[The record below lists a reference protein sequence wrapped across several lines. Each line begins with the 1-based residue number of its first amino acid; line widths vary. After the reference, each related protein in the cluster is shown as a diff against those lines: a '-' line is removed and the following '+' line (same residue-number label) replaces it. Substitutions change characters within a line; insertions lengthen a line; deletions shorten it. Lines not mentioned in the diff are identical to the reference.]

1 MPLSSEG
8 PTRTFRQNVTIAVL
22 LAVVAGSVNAVGF
35 IILGRHTSHMTG
47 HVAAAGE
54 ALARGDDVGAV
65 QAIKLMAAFVLGA
78 ATAAAL
84 LDLTATRRRRYTAV
98 LAVEAVVLTASSLLV
113 SRPDIQ
119 LVPLPLALCF
129 AMGLQNAI
137 VTRISGAVV
146 RTTHLTGV
154 LTDFGM
160 ECVRVARWL
169 LAARGKQVAQPR
181 VAQLERAALHVALV
195 VSFLGGATAGPVLLH
210 YVGGLALAAPV
221 LVLLAL
227 MIVDW
232 RTMPPVN

>member
-1 MPLSSEG
+1 M
-8 PTRTFRQNVTIAVL
+8 RTFRQNVTIAVL

-35 IILGRHTSHMTG
+35 VILGRHTSHMTG
-47 HVAAAGE
+47 QVAAAGE
-54 ALARGDDVGAV
+54 ALAHGDHVAAT
-65 QAIKLMAAFVLGA
+65 QAIELVVAFVLGA
-78 ATAAAL
+78 AIAAAL
-84 LDLTATRRRRYTAV
+84 LDLTATHRRRYTAV
-98 LAVEAVVLTASSLLV
+98 LALEAVVLTASSLCAT
-113 SRPDIQ
+113 RPDIQ
-119 LVPLPLALCF
+119 LVALPLVLCF

-160 ECVRVARWL
+160 EAVRVVRWFFT
-169 LAARGKQVAQPR
+169 ARGERVAQQR
-181 VAQLERAALHVALV
+181 GAQLERASLHVALV

-227 MIVDW
+227 MLVDW
-232 RTMPPVN
+232 RTSYPSASGNVERR